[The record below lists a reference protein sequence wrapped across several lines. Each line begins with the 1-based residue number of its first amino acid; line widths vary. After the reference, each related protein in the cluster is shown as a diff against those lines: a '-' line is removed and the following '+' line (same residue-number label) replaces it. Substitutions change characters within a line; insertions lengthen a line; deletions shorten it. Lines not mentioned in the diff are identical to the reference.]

1 MGARYSCYA
10 ELARHETLG
19 RDYRVRTSQPP
30 HARVLIVAP
39 HGGLIE
45 LGTSEVARL
54 IAGGEHSLFI
64 FEGLKPYGANR
75 DLHITSHQFDHPEC
89 LAMARRCE
97 TVIGVHGCVGERII
111 HVGGLDAELR
121 ERVGRHLCDAGFEVE
136 LDSKRYPGLHP
147 RNICNLGTRAQG
159 VQLEIS
165 YDWRTGRFPAS
176 IAAAVRA
183 AIGSAT

>member
-1 MGARYSCYA
+1 MGSRYACYA

-19 RDYRVRTSQPP
+19 RDYRIRSSEPP
-30 HARVLIVAP
+30 RARILVAAP

-54 IAGGEHSLFI
+54 IAGSEHSLFI

-89 LAMARRCE
+89 LAMAGRCE
-97 TVIGVHGCVGERII
+97 TVVGVHGCIGEHII
-111 HVGGLDAELR
+111 HLGGLDAELR
-121 ERVGRHLCDAGFEVE
+121 DRVGGELRAAGFDVEV
-136 LDSKRYPGLHP
+136 DSRRYPGRHP
-147 RNICNLGTRAQG
+147 RNICNLGKRAKG

-165 YDWRTGRFPAS
+165 YDLRTGRFPAS

-183 AIGSAT
+183 GLAV